1 MLQLRR
7 HASWTWSPSLEVLCY
22 LRHRESQG
30 HGNQSRVLSSSR
42 LRVLKQKPR
51 KNKAPKKKK
60 KSEKISI
67 EDKRSSSTIL
77 SAKEKKRSRGKVAR
91 AVQFASQVQR
101 GGEGTTARKAT
112 RVRRGREERRRRR
125 RLPITGHKPVIR

>member
-60 KSEKISI
+60 NPKKSRLKTKDLLQQFSLPRKKKDPEVRLR
-67 EDKRSSSTIL
+67 ELCSSPL
-77 SAKEKKRSRGKVAR
+77 KCREEGKGR
-91 AVQFASQVQR
+91 RQERRLGFG
-101 GGEGTTARKAT
+101 GGEKRDDDD
-112 RVRRGREERRRRR
+112 EDC
-125 RLPITGHKPVIR
+125 L